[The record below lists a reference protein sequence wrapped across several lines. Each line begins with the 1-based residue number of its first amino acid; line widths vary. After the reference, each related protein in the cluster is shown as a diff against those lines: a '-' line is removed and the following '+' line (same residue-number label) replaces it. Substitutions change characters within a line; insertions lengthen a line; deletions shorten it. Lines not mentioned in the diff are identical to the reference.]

1 MRSAALSL
9 LTAASLLSGC
19 AGSSAMSS
27 DGAVSHGEAPEAL
40 RPTMADAFF
49 LRVQALCGRSFTGRV
64 VTTDPADA
72 DFAGKVLVMQVA
84 QCSPHEIRIPF
95 TVGEDR
101 SRTWVIT
108 RTAAGLRLKHDH
120 RHPDGTPDAVTM
132 YGGDSLPPGS
142 ATRQEFPV
150 DAESIALFNANNA
163 AVSITNVW
171 AVEVHP
177 GRSYVYELTR
187 PNRRLRVEF
196 DTTKPLAD

>member
-1 MRSAALSL
+1 
-9 LTAASLLSGC
+9 
-19 AGSSAMSS
+19 MSS

-49 LRVQALCGRSFTGRV
+49 MRVQALCGRSFAGRV

-72 DFAGKVLVMQVA
+72 DFADKALMMRVA

-150 DAESIALFNANNA
+150 DAESIALFRSAGLLRS
-163 AVSITNVW
+163 VTNIW
-171 AVEVHP
+171 ALEADSQ
-177 GRSYVYELTR
+177 RFAYEL
-187 PNRRLRVEF
+187 RREGRHFRVEF
-196 DTTKPLAD
+196 DLTQPL